1 MQGATGIAKLIYN
14 CKIQTHIYLSL
25 ANAKAI

>member
-1 MQGATGIAKLIYN
+1 MQRATGIAITYN
-14 CKIQTHIYLSL
+14 SKIQTHIYLSL